1 MSNAALTIEEWAS
14 RGIEPGDATTCR
26 HLLRGLQLAL
36 ADARLVLV
44 SLRKAGFP
52 ADDPAAIDFR
62 RESRRDLR
70 HAVAMRRRLA
80 FFGCTK
86 H

>member
-1 MSNAALTIEEWAS
+1 MSNAARTIEEWS
-14 RGIEPGDATTCR
+14 RRGIEPGDAQSCR
-26 HLLRGLQLAL
+26 ILLKGLQTAL

-62 RESRRDLR
+62 REARIDLR

-86 H
+86 